1 MYTDIPF
8 WLSLVFMLGGLA
20 ALAWSSDFFVDG
32 ASVLAKA
39 LGISPFIIGMVIIGF
54 GTSAPE
60 LCVSAMSG
68 AGGHPELSLGNAYGS
83 CSFNIAVILGVAAMI
98 FPLVVKPGVV
108 FVAGP
113 ALALISFF
121 SMYVLRDGA
130 CTRGEALVLLAAF
143 VVLLPAYCWFDQK
156 TKDGET
162 TETKSVGRANE
173 KWTQDPRYKAIVRG
187 RIFTGAWK
195 TLVGLAVL
203 VGSSHLLVWG
213 AVDFAQMVGVS
224 DLVIG
229 LTIVAVGT
237 SLPELASAVASARRG
252 EHEFVLGNI
261 IGSNFFNTLAVV
273 GLATVI
279 TPIVPP
285 EHRFSSYVLSRD
297 LPVMAALS
305 VSITLFGANW
315 RHVKWPGVINRKKA
329 IVWIAVFVAYTV
341 LMFLQET
348 GKL

>member
-1 MYTDIPF
+1 MYPDIP
-8 WLSLVFMLGGLA
+8 LLVSLVFVIGGLA

-130 CTRGEALVLLAAF
+130 CTRGEALVLLVAF
-143 VVLLPAYCWFDQK
+143 AVLLPAYCWFDQK

-162 TETKSVGRANE
+162 TETKSVKRANE

-195 TLVGLAVL
+195 TIVGLSVL

-237 SLPELASAVASARRG
+237 SLPELASAIASARRG

-273 GLATVI
+273 GLATAI
-279 TPIVPP
+279 TPILPP